1 MATPPPRTPPR
12 FVPTLTEV
20 VQGPGASPIAPLPAA
35 PVVVPPVAA
44 RPLPAATAQ
53 GPSRGAAPHTA
64 AAAPAPQTLPATA
77 SAASPVAQAAGRALE
92 ALALRRA
99 PSAAGAS
106 TPVAAPAVAAPA
118 VFSPARA
125 AVPVPPPVA
134 AQTVAPLAPP
144 AAVPG
149 TVPVVPNVGQPTA
162 ARALPEGMEEYMVH
176 RVMQRVD
183 VALDQRLR
191 DAIATVVQ
199 EQTRSVLPRL
209 REEIES
215 VVRHAVYEA
224 VADELAG
231 GHTAPAKG

>member
-1 MATPPPRTPPR
+1 MATTPPRTPPR

-20 VQGPGASPIAPLPAA
+20 VQVPGAV
-35 PVVVPPVAA
+35 PVPVAA
-44 RPLPAATAQ
+44 RPPVATPVPAAARPAPAVSAPVAPATT
-53 GPSRGAAPHTA
+53 PSAGRSAVPQPAPVRQPA
-64 AAAPAPQTLPATA
+64 AATP
-77 SAASPVAQAAGRALE
+77 AASSPVTQAAGRALE

-99 PSAAGAS
+99 QINAATAPSVPVASRAARPEPAAPAM
-106 TPVAAPAVAAPA
+106 PVAAAAA
-118 VFSPARA
+118 
-125 AVPVPPPVA
+125 
-134 AQTVAPLAPP
+134 
-144 AAVPG
+144 G
-149 TVPVVPNVGQPTA
+149 PNAGQPAT

-183 VALDQRLR
+183 VVLDQRLR
-191 DAIATVVQ
+191 DAIAIVVQ

-231 GHTAPAKG
+231 SHTAPTKG